1 MPRAQLTVLPVKATI
16 QALYANQDSSRLI
29 QQRDQTLKRV
39 LRLTADAMDVSKR
52 SYSDFSNGKIH
63 TDVHYESLGLFQDPR
78 DIAFALSTDGAQL
91 TMKKHSNTW
100 ILILILL
107 NLPSELRYRSNNVI
121 INFATPGPNSPGD
134 IESFLRPLF
143 EEMAQA
149 NEGIWIWDA
158 LKDGY
163 FVCRAWITLG
173 LGDMLGSAKING
185 MAGHGGIYGDRFSM
199 VQAAK
204 TSNQSGARTQYYPI
218 MKIDHFNPN
227 RCKYSLD
234 DIPMRKY
241 QDYFDVLLQLEQAN
255 SKAGRDKVTRKT
267 GVLRLPLCAASA
279 AFFHPSFFPI
289 DPFHLFYENIMAFIW
304 DLWTI
309 QSNSIP
315 GEIFRLLPTVVAT
328 LGRLVEA
335 AMGTLP
341 PVFCGPV
348 RNPHLKRQS
357 QYKIYEWMALLHWYL
372 IPMAIELGFHPKVI
386 ENFADFVWCVEFTMT
401 PIART
406 AEDLWTLRKRIV
418 KFLTGFEQ
426 IYVGDN
432 PANNHRARLCVF
444 QLIHVPVHIEW
455 NGSIRTG
462 SQATVERTIGE
473 MGQKIKSRRLPF
485 ANLTNL
491 IIHREMIRLLGL
503 YYPDLQLI
511 GPGFS
516 DTTSKGPGINI
527 KATFPIP
534 IDIHE
539 SEDSNSATFL
549 QLQASLTE
557 AGIPGKELRFNA
569 VVRFGKI
576 RLQNMAILQSE
587 MYCKHHEPRRKY
599 CWFWVGDLL
608 YRLF

>member
-1 MPRAQLTVLPVKATI
+1 MFTMRVWDCSKTPVTLP
-16 QALYANQDSSRLI
+16 L
-29 QQRDQTLKRV
+29 
-39 LRLTADAMDVSKR
+39 
-52 SYSDFSNGKIH
+52 
-63 TDVHYESLGLFQDPR
+63 P
-78 DIAFALSTDGAQL
+78 STDGAQL

-134 IESFLRPLF
+134 IESFLCPLF
-143 EEMAQA
+143 EIMAQA

-227 RCKYSLD
+227 HCKYSLD

-241 QDYFDVLLQLEQAN
+241 QDYFNILLQLEQAN

-348 RNPHLKRQS
+348 RNP
-357 QYKIYEWMALLHWYL
+357 LL
-372 IPMAIELGFHPKVI
+372 
-386 ENFADFVWCVEFTMT
+386 
-401 PIART
+401 
-406 AEDLWTLRKRIV
+406 
-418 KFLTGFEQ
+418 
-426 IYVGDN
+426 
-432 PANNHRARLCVF
+432 
-444 QLIHVPVHIEW
+444 
-455 NGSIRTG
+455 
-462 SQATVERTIGE
+462 
-473 MGQKIKSRRLPF
+473 
-485 ANLTNL
+485 
-491 IIHREMIRLLGL
+491 
-503 YYPDLQLI
+503 
-511 GPGFS
+511 
-516 DTTSKGPGINI
+516 
-527 KATFPIP
+527 
-534 IDIHE
+534 
-539 SEDSNSATFL
+539 
-549 QLQASLTE
+549 
-557 AGIPGKELRFNA
+557 
-569 VVRFGKI
+569 
-576 RLQNMAILQSE
+576 NM
-587 MYCKHHEPRRKY
+587 
-599 CWFWVGDLL
+599 
-608 YRLF
+608 